1 MPAGSG
7 SEAGYPGPFGS
18 DPHFPLPR
26 FSHRFRGAPPP
37 PAARPGLT
45 ELPASHGPVES
56 TLTCGATDMKV
67 IRNGVTLI
75 GESPAE

>member
-18 DPHFPLPR
+18 DPYFPLPR
-26 FSHRFRGAPPP
+26 FSPGSAARRPP

-45 ELPASHGPVES
+45 ELPVSYGSVES
-56 TLTCGATDMKV
+56 TLTCGTGGMKV

-75 GESPAE
+75 GESPAK

>member
-7 SEAGYPGPFGS
+7 SEVGYPGPFGS
-18 DPHFPLPR
+18 DPYF

-45 ELPASHGPVES
+45 ELPVSYGSVES
-56 TLTCGATDMKV
+56 TLTCGTGGMKV